1 MKFALLKWYLKINIM
16 SIISNIWKRIV
27 LSLFSIIQRNYY
39 VAKYLY
45 IYRHQRELT
54 KANGSPIVIYQMGK
68 VGSKTIKRSL
78 EELNLNV
85 PIYHTHLLT
94 WNRIIETEK
103 KRKIYFGTGR
113 IAYLK
118 RPWLN
123 TFLRKQLDKGLDVN
137 RWKVVSLTREPI
149 GRNISTFFENL
160 KYREL
165 VPGKKWEIKSD
176 YYNINATEITL
187 DDFHIL
193 EELFFSRL
201 RHDAP
206 IVFFDQEFN
215 KVLGVEVFLKKF
227 PKDRGYKIYHS
238 NQVDVLVIRLENLSA
253 CANKAFKEFLG
264 IDNFALVNTNVGSS
278 KVYAELYNKFKDR
291 IRFSTSYL
299 NKMYRSKYMQH
310 FYSEEEIKKFNKK
323 WHGST
328 N

>member
-1 MKFALLKWYLKINIM
+1 M

-27 LSLFSIIQRNYY
+27 LSIFSIIQRNYY

-45 IYRHQRELT
+45 INRHQRELA

-68 VGSKTIKRSL
+68 VGSKTIKKSL
-78 EELNLNV
+78 EALNLNV

-94 WNRIIETEK
+94 WNRIKETEK
-103 KRKIYFGTGR
+103 ERKKYFGTSR

-123 TFLRKQLDKGLDVN
+123 TFLRKQLDKGLDGK
-137 RWKVVSLTREPI
+137 RWKIVSLTRESI

-165 VPGKKWEIKSD
+165 VPGKKWEIRSD
-176 YYNINATEITL
+176 YYNINATEVTL

-193 EELFFSRL
+193 EGLFFSRL
-201 RHDAP
+201 KHDTP
-206 IVFFDQEFN
+206 VVFFDQEL
-215 KVLGVEVFLKKF
+215 KEVLGVDVFLKKF
-227 PKDRGYKIYHS
+227 PKDKGYNIYHS
-238 NQVDVLVIRLENLSA
+238 NQVDVLLIRLENLNE
-253 CANKAFKEFLG
+253 CVNKAFKEFLS
-264 IDNFALVNTNVGSS
+264 IDNFTLVNTNTGSS
-278 KVYAELYNKFKDR
+278 KVYAELYNKFKEK

-299 NKMYRSKYMQH
+299 NKMYTSKYMQH
-310 FYSEEEIKKFNKK
+310 FYSEEEISKFSKK